1 MDRNTVGPFNF
12 EYDRDSDHPAKCL
25 ALWGQGL
32 VPELG
37 RAVHPAKDGGCF
49 VFRGFVTRHPID
61 TAAEV
66 YDAPT
71 ASRRTPLGIVASM
84 DTPPLCLRSLLEPA
98 KVRGSIVEAQ
108 FACPPMRKLTVRLS

>member
-37 RAVHPAKDGGCF
+37 RLIHPAKGGRCF
-49 VFRGFVTRHPID
+49 AFRGFVTRHPID
-61 TAAEV
+61 TAAEGC
-66 YDAPT
+66 DAPT
-71 ASRRTPLGIVASM
+71 ASHRTPLAGVVSAG
-84 DTPPLCLRSLLEPA
+84 TPP
-98 KVRGSIVEAQ
+98 
-108 FACPPMRKLTVRLS
+108 PPILKESP